1 MQLYGNWVD
10 ESECQQIVDTIH
22 SMDAVIL
29 YIGVVS
35 PKQEEWAYAHVNKLD
50 VGTILGV
57 GAGFNFTAGLKKEC
71 LR

>member
-1 MQLYGNWVD
+1 
-10 ESECQQIVDTIH
+10 
-22 SMDAVIL
+22 MDAVIL